1 MMIPVSIKG
10 IGKYLPEKVI
20 SNDDL
25 SAILDTNDEWNS
37 SRTGIKERSVVSV
50 NESAAELA
58 YKA

>member
-25 SAILDTNDEWNS
+25 SDILDTNDEWIS
-37 SRTGIKERSVVSV
+37 SRTGITEKRVVLR
-50 NESAAELA
+50 NESAPERAS
-58 YKA
+58 